1 MHTLMSIAKAASN
14 TFYSAYEKKLLKK
27 VLNGPIP
34 KHLAVIMD
42 GNRRFAQKL
51 GMESVKGHVAGREK
65 LEEVMNWCLELD
77 IKVLTVYAFSTE
89 NIKRNPEEVNFLMK
103 MFAENFRKVSDNEKV
118 HKNKIRIRAIGKI
131 DSLPK
136 EVQESIRYAEEKT
149 KNYDKYLF
157 NIAVAYGGREEILNA
172 VKRIAE
178 DVKNNK
184 IEEKDIDEKLMSS
197 YLYTSDLPDP
207 DLILRTSGEERIS
220 NFLLWQIAYSE
231 LYFADVYWPGL
242 RKIDFLRAIKS
253 YQERKRRFGE

>member
-1 MHTLMSIAKAASN
+1 MSIMKAVSN
-14 TFYSAYEKKLLKK
+14 TVYNTYERKLLNK
-27 VLNGPIP
+27 VLNAPVP
-34 KHLAVIMD
+34 KHLAIIMD
-42 GNRRFAQKL
+42 GNRRFAQKF
-51 GMESVKGHVAGREK
+51 GMEPVKGHLAGSDK
-65 LEEVMNWCLELD
+65 LEEVMNWCIELG
-77 IKVLTVYAFSTE
+77 IKILTVYAFSTE
-89 NIKRNPEEVNFLMK
+89 NIKRNKDEADFLMK
-103 MFAENFRKVSDNEKV
+103 MFAENFRKVGDDERV
-118 HKNKIRIRAIGKI
+118 HKNKIRIKAIGKI
-131 DSLPK
+131 ENLPK
-136 EVQESIRYAEEKT
+136 NVQDAIKYAEEKT
-149 KNYDKYLF
+149 KNYDKYFF

-178 DVKNNK
+178 DVKKGK
-184 IEEKDIDEKLMSS
+184 INEEDINEKLMSS

>member
-1 MHTLMSIAKAASN
+1 MEPAI
-14 TFYSAYEKKLLKK
+14 
-27 VLNGPIP
+27 G
-34 KHLAVIMD
+34 HLA
-42 GNRRFAQKL
+42 
-51 GMESVKGHVAGREK
+51 GRSK
-65 LEEVMNWCLELD
+65 LEEVTDWCLELG

-89 NIKRNPEEVNFLMK
+89 NIKRNKDESDFLMNL
-103 MFAENFRKVSDNEKV
+103 FAENFRKVGDDERV
-118 HKNKIRIRAIGKI
+118 HKNKMRIKAIGKI
-131 DSLPK
+131 ENLPK
-136 EVQESIRYAEEKT
+136 NVQDAIKYAEEKT
-149 KNYDKYLF
+149 KNYDKYFF

-172 VKRIAE
+172 VKRIAK

-184 IEEKDIDEKLMSS
+184 INENDINEKMMSS

-220 NFLLWQIAYSE
+220 NFLLWQLAYSE